1 MVMNDVL
8 QMGIVGR
15 ILLVLISVSIIS
27 CGTLL
32 YEEAEEIEDKNEEIL
47 MEKNAK
53 ISLSINESSFEKMK
67 DNMYEI
73 SSVWSKDMAN
83 IDTNNFILSIYSQY
97 GTKIY
102 DGKYGL
108 RPTDIV
114 VVPGAYDV
122 KIYSTK
128 LKAPAFDTPV
138 YGDEQTVVVKANSSV
153 SVVLQCRQVNSA
165 VRISFTDQFK
175 KQYPGNGVLLK
186 DENGEIEY
194 QYSDY
199 RFCYLTPGKFELF
212 YKNSTEDTL
221 LFTREIPASQM
232 LSLNLSYAPHNK
244 SAALNISLDT
254 SRLWKVENFNAGLKI
269 PTGAVTIDQA
279 KQMIGE
285 KNVMVFGFIL
295 GGDVTENTIRVK
307 PPFSSRTNLII
318 ATSMKER
325 NRYNMFAV
333 ELPSGEVRDGLN
345 LVSNRELLGSA
356 VVIIGNIVESY
367 YGYPGIKST
376 KSYAVLY

>member
-1 MVMNDVL
+1 MNTK
-8 QMGIVGR
+8 MGI
-15 ILLVLISVSIIS
+15 IMMMLISLFIVS

-32 YEEAEEIEDKNEEIL
+32 YEETGE
-47 MEKNAK
+47 
-53 ISLSINESSFEKMK
+53 ISLSISELSFDKMK
-67 DNMYEI
+67 DEMYEV
-73 SSVWSKDMAN
+73 SPVWSKDMAN

-102 DGKYGL
+102 EGKYGV
-108 RPTDIV
+108 RPADIV
-114 VVPGAYDV
+114 VVPGAYDI

-138 YGDEQTVVVKANSSV
+138 YGDEQTVVVKANNSV

-175 KQYPGNGVLLK
+175 KQYPGNGLLLK

-194 QYSDY
+194 PYSDY
-199 RFCYLTPGKFELF
+199 KFCYITPGKLELY
-212 YKNSTEDTL
+212 YKNSTVDTL
-221 LFTREIPASQM
+221 LFTREVPSSQM

-244 SAALNISLDT
+244 SAALSINLDT
-254 SRLWKVENFNAGLKI
+254 ARLWKTESFNAGLKI

-333 ELPSGEVRDGLN
+333 ELPSGDVRDGLN

-356 VVIIGNIVESY
+356 IVIVGNIVESY
-367 YGYPGIKST
+367 YGYPGVKST